1 MEFCD
6 QGTLEQWIEERRCG
20 KSDKALAL
28 ELFEQITTGVEYIH
42 SKGLIH
48 RDLKV
53 SRKCALWLDGHN
65 LVILKSVFSS
75 FRFVID
81 R

>member
-6 QGTLEQWIEERRCG
+6 KGTLQQWLEKRNRSQE
-20 KSDKALAL
+20 DKALVL
-28 ELFEQITTGVEYIH
+28 ELFEQIVTGVDYIH

-53 SRKCALWLDGHN
+53 RGKFSL
-65 LVILKSVFSS
+65 LVDKHSLPASTMCVL
-75 FRFVID
+75 
-81 R
+81 

>member
-6 QGTLEQWIEERRCG
+6 KGTLEQWLENG
-20 KSDKALAL
+20 MLNNTDKDLLL

-53 SRKCALWLDGHN
+53 SGEEIHHLMTLKC
-65 LVILKSVFSS
+65 IFSS
-75 FRFVID
+75 FQCVMACWS
-81 R
+81 